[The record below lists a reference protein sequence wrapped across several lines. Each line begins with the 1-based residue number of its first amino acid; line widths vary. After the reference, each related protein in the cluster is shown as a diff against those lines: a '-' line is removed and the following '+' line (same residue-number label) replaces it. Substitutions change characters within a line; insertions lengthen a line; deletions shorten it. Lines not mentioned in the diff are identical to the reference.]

1 MHTRRIDAP
10 IVVRSSSIGLG
21 AALRG
26 RARAGVE
33 RVAAKYFGRLN
44 AATVYFSRDG
54 RGYRCTV
61 NIDMGALRIVT
72 GESLGFCCHAVFDAA
87 MRKAA
92 KQLRRSKRALR
103 DDKLPRSGRMP
114 GDPPARRWSRATRGR
129 RAEPLPHADALA
141 VAGFRGLDPGGWREA
156 GAWLDEP
163 FDGTVDGDRARA
175 ASGDAEWSAAVS
187 RQFGQAGPAR
197 TGRRIASAPET
208 PAGTPGE
215 RP

>member
-1 MHTRRIDAP
+1 MNTRRIDAP

-21 AALRG
+21 AALRE

-72 GESLGFCCHAVFDAA
+72 GESLGYCCHAVLDAA

-103 DDKLPRSGRMP
+103 DDKLPKSGRVP
-114 GDPPARRWSRATRGR
+114 GRYPALRWSRAPRVR
-129 RAEPLPHADALA
+129 RAGTAPQVDALA
-141 VAGFRGLDPGGWREA
+141 LAEFRDFGPDDWEEPERWLDGPAPEAAVPRKAEEA
-156 GAWLDEP
+156 G
-163 FDGTVDGDRARA
+163 
-175 ASGDAEWSAAVS
+175 S
-187 RQFGQAGPAR
+187 AR
-197 TGRRIASAPET
+197 TERRIAFAT
-208 PAGTPGE
+208 GAPAGTPGE

>member
-1 MHTRRIDAP
+1 MNTRHINVP

-21 AALRG
+21 TALRE

-61 NIDMGALRIVT
+61 NIDMGTLRIVT

-92 KQLRRSKRALR
+92 KQLRRLKRTLR
-103 DDKLPRSGRMP
+103 DDKIPRSGRMSR
-114 GDPPARRWSRATRGR
+114 GAPARRRSWARQVR
-129 RAEPLPHADALA
+129 RAETAAQGDALA
-141 VAGFRGLDPGGWREA
+141 LTGFRSFGPDDWEEPERWLGGPAPG
-156 GAWLDEP
+156 
-163 FDGTVDGDRARA
+163 
-175 ASGDAEWSAAVS
+175 AAVPRKAEEVGS
-187 RQFGQAGPAR
+187 TREEL
-197 TGRRIASAPET
+197 RIAFAPEA

>member
-1 MHTRRIDAP
+1 MNTRHIDAP
-10 IVVRSSSIGLG
+10 IIVRSSSIGLG
-21 AALRG
+21 AALRE

-61 NIDMGALRIVT
+61 NIDMGASRIVT

-92 KQLRRSKRALR
+92 KQLRRLKRTLR
-103 DDKLPRSGRMP
+103 DDKLPRSDRMSR
-114 GDPPARRWSRATRGR
+114 GAPARRRSWARRGR
-129 RAEPLPHADALA
+129 RAGTAPQGNAL
-141 VAGFRGLDPGGWREA
+141 VLAGFRGFGPDDWEEPER
-156 GAWLDEP
+156 WLDGP
-163 FDGTVDGDRARA
+163 APG
-175 ASGDAEWSAAVS
+175 AAVPRNVKEGGS
-187 RQFGQAGPAR
+187 AR
-197 TGRRIASAPET
+197 TERRIAFAPEV

-215 RP
+215 HP

>member
-1 MHTRRIDAP
+1 MNTRRIDAP

-21 AALRG
+21 AALRE

-103 DDKLPRSGRMP
+103 DDKLPRSGRILR
-114 GDPPARRWSRATRGR
+114 GAPARRRSWERRGR
-129 RAEPLPHADALA
+129 RAGTAPQVDTLVLA
-141 VAGFRGLDPGGWREA
+141 KFRGFGPNDWEEPER
-156 GAWLDEP
+156 WLDGPAPE
-163 FDGTVDGDRARA
+163 
-175 ASGDAEWSAAVS
+175 AAVPRKAEEVGS
-187 RQFGQAGPAR
+187 AR
-197 TGRRIASAPET
+197 TERRIAFAPEA
-208 PAGTPGE
+208 PVGTPGE